1 MSSVADAASR
11 RQSCYLCDLPRMP
24 WAMIWDFT
32 EPVCRGCVNYE
43 GADRIDF
50 VIDTARQLKTAHGF
64 QDRRS
69 SGPGKPQHTGKE
81 MHHSAG
87 EPCSRP
93 PQPLDRYPPRMGPE
107 YQAGR
112 QSNSLPT
119 SNGFPKPHDPPELNR
134 QSPNPRRTGAVPPNL
149 FPLVNGGIPAIHPL
163 NGRPAQMGLPGVLT
177 APGPAEYCKRPEE
190 LRDRSRP
197 DSLSDAPDSH
207 KDWVGKGK
215 TVRDLMALHAF
226 DGRFKKEHGAMTHML
241 GYDVSG
247 ATSKTGTASRLKT
260 GTEMMRQHFSCV
272 VM

>member
-1 MSSVADAASR
+1 MSSGADAASR

-43 GADRIDF
+43 GTDRIDF
-50 VIDTARQLKTAHGF
+50 VIDTARQLKRAHGF
-64 QDRRS
+64 RDRRL

-81 MHHSAG
+81 MNHSAG

-93 PQPLDRYPPRMGPE
+93 PQPLDRYQPRLGPE

-112 QSNSLPT
+112 EANSLPT
-119 SNGFPKPHDPPELNR
+119 SNGFPNR
-134 QSPNPRRTGAVPPNL
+134 QSPNPRRTGAVLPNPV
-149 FPLVNGGIPAIHPL
+149 PLVIGGIPAIHPL

-177 APGPAEYCKRPEE
+177 APGPNEYGKRPEE
-190 LRDRSRP
+190 PRDKSRP
-197 DSLSDAPDSH
+197 DSL
-207 KDWVGKGK
+207 KDK

-247 ATSKTGTASRLKT
+247 ATSKTGTASRVKT
-260 GTEMMRQHFSCV
+260 GSEMMRQHFSCV
-272 VM
+272 MT